1 MFFNLFKR
9 KIENASS
16 LFAGHYVDVKVFY
29 VQHFDEIPCVSFIG
43 DIDTSK
49 AYRYMQDNYAGEVTE
64 IYQHNYFDHDKKEI
78 FFNNTLFVLHDKR
91 LIELGNNY
99 CHVLHTNKQW
109 GWENKVIKE
118 LAAFRMVTGSAN
130 DKVIGFARS
139 NQVN

>member
-1 MFFNLFKR
+1 M
-9 KIENASS
+9 
-16 LFAGHYVDVKVFY
+16 
-29 VQHFDEIPCVSFIG
+29 PCVSFIG

-49 AYRYMQDNYAGEVTE
+49 AYRYVQDNYAGDVTG

-78 FFNNTLFVLHDKR
+78 FFNNTLFVFKDKR

-109 GWENKVIKE
+109 SWESKVIRE
-118 LAAFRMVTGSAN
+118 LAAFRVATASAD